1 MVFVNEL
8 SLLKLVLIIIKNCVF
23 IFDEYVVVESFVY
36 ILDLFKKEIIIVCF
50 EIILII
56 QKVLLM
62 VIKLYCVV
70 EMKEDVIFFICNRKV
85 KEKIFF
91 EMKNRIKLEF
101 ILLLCFVLNFF
112 VKDLIFLS

>member
-70 EMKEDVIFFICNRKV
+70 EIKEDDIFIIRKV

-101 ILLLCFVLNFF
+101 FLLLCFVLNFF

>member
-36 ILDLFKKEIIIVCF
+36 ILDLFEKVIIIVCF

-70 EMKEDVIFFICNRKV
+70 EIKEDDIFIIKKV

>member
-36 ILDLFKKEIIIVCF
+36 ILDLFEKVIIIVCF

-56 QKVLLM
+56 
-62 VIKLYCVV
+62 
-70 EMKEDVIFFICNRKV
+70 
-85 KEKIFF
+85 
-91 EMKNRIKLEF
+91 
-101 ILLLCFVLNFF
+101 
-112 VKDLIFLS
+112 

>member
-36 ILDLFKKEIIIVCF
+36 ILDLFEKVIIIVCF

-70 EMKEDVIFFICNRKV
+70 EIKVDDIFIIKKV

-101 ILLLCFVLNFF
+101 ILLLGFVLNFF